1 MSHDSEAAYASS
13 EIADIIQ
20 GKAVKFF
27 GTLTAGGT
35 WSLSAGREGSTAWP
49 LADGLIQAKNSKL
62 TVQDVNIAFEYKR
75 PNEGVHGILTAV
87 GQSLAYLEKGYDAS
101 VICIPKIYT
110 SHANPG
116 VHVKNIIETT
126 APDAPITVYTYDTPN
141 MANTRPFSK
150 KLTCIRDID
159 LSKSIVYRSSGAK
172 KVSGQISTI
181 WAHVR
186 EGMSHPDAFFR
197 YCQGVKIIS
206 SIGED
211 KSKYTLPKEIID
223 AVKRVDPTADP
234 WMYLSNTPGDSM
246 SDMAWRY
253 VWFNYYFW
261 PGLMP
266 LYTSKTPYT
275 VNDIETKIR
284 IDVTTKQKLFSG
296 RSDSIKAKLVDKLNK
311 TSGYTEDDAWEE
323 YVKKVRKD
331 AHSYREVIDSGLYQL
346 GLLDADSLLTDYGYK
361 YVNACEKA
369 GNNPYNDEPMNI
381 LRAISLQIGQ
391 FDVFLYTAY
400 KYSQDRFQA
409 YFDDFTKVKKLKTGD
424 KIVFQSADYLDWLD
438 DVFTNQLHMYKKT
451 TLRAGGTRKPFQ
463 AEMVYLKKLGFIYS
477 NNAFK
482 RGTGL
487 NIDWPLVEGSL
498 IYFQGI

>member
-20 GKAVKFF
+20 GKSTTFF

-35 WSLSAGREGSTAWP
+35 WSLSAGREGSTKWP
-49 LADGLIQAKNSKL
+49 LADGIIQAVNSKS
-62 TVQDVNIAFEYKR
+62 TVDDINIAFEYKR

-87 GQSLAYLEKGYDAS
+87 GQSLAYIEKGYDAS

-110 SHANPG
+110 SHTDPG
-116 VHVKNIIETT
+116 MHVRNIINTT
-126 APDAPITVYTYDTPN
+126 APNAPITVFTYDTPN
-141 MANTRPFSK
+141 MASTRPFNK
-150 KLTCIRDID
+150 KLNCVRDID
-159 LSKSIVYRSSGAK
+159 LSKTVTYKSASSK
-172 KVSGQISTI
+172 KASGQISTI

-211 KSKYTLPKEIID
+211 CSKYVLPPEIIA

-234 WMYLSNTPGDSM
+234 ILYLSNTPGNSM
-246 SDMAWRY
+246 SDKAWRY

-261 PGLMP
+261 NRLIPIFS
-266 LYTSKTPYT
+266 SKSPYT
-275 VNDIETKIR
+275 VNDTETKIR
-284 IDVTTKQKLFSG
+284 INAIKLQKLFSG
-296 RSDSIKAKLVDKLNK
+296 RTDSIKSKIVDTLNK
-311 TSGYTEDDAWEE
+311 SPTYTENHAWDD

-331 AHSYREVIDSGLYQL
+331 AHSYREVIDSGLYQI
-346 GLLDADSLLTDYGYK
+346 GLVDADGYLTDYGYK

-369 GNNPYNDEPMNI
+369 GENPYTDEPMNI
-381 LRAISLQIGQ
+381 LRALSLQIGQ
-391 FDVFLYTAY
+391 YDVFLYTAY
-400 KYSQDRFQA
+400 KYSQAEFQTN
-409 YFDDFTKVKKLKTGD
+409 FDSFTKIKKSKAGSKVEFL
-424 KIVFQSADYLDWLD
+424 SADYLDWLNNI
-438 DVFTNQLHMYKKT
+438 FTNRLHMYKKT
-451 TLRAGGTRKPFQ
+451 TTRAGGTRKSFQ
-463 AEMVYLKKLGFIYS
+463 AEMSYLKKLGFIYPNES
-477 NNAFK
+477 FK

-498 IYFQGI
+498 IYFQSL